1 MVVTHWVWDGTG
13 YTVEDKNTKAKTNTN
28 PVSPGV
34 NLTWTK
40 TQSKNTKTHTNPAS
54 PGVNLTWTFSTAS
67 SVRFGQDAI
76 TEAASSY
83 KM

>member
-28 PVSPGV
+28 QSRSEF
-34 NLTWTK
+34 NLD
-40 TQSKNTKTHTNPAS
+40 KNTKTHTNPAS